1 MYHVAQT
8 VESLFPSDRVIP
20 KYYFDKNYAVHIP
33 KRDDWHNNNVSL
45 NDDIVC
51 FTVGSRLTQVGSS
64 GSRVNIMNNQEEYC
78 FPLGYYCSVYQ
89 AEIYAI
95 LACAQ
100 LCRMREE
107 YGASVAIC
115 SDSQAALKS
124 LSSAK
129 VTSALV
135 AQTVEELQ
143 LLSVH
148 NNFRLL
154 CVPGHC
160 GFEGNEM
167 ADLLAKQASAS
178 SFTGPEPV
186 FGLSTTTL
194 RTNLRKWAL
203 KEQQISCQ
211 QNPGFRQAK
220 LCINGPNPG
229 LARFALGLRKQDLRL
244 LTGLLTGHV
253 SLNRHL
259 TNMKLYAAL

>member
-1 MYHVAQT
+1 
-8 VESLFPSDRVIP
+8 
-20 KYYFDKNYAVHIP
+20 
-33 KRDDWHNNNVSL
+33 
-45 NDDIVC
+45 
-51 FTVGSRLTQVGSS
+51 
-64 GSRVNIMNNQEEYC
+64 
-78 FPLGYYCSVYQ
+78 
-89 AEIYAI
+89 
-95 LACAQ
+95 
-100 LCRMREE
+100 MREE

-135 AQTVEELQ
+135 AQTVDELQ

-148 NNFRLL
+148 NKLRLL
-154 CVPGHC
+154 WVPGHC
-160 GFEGNEM
+160 DFEGNEK

-186 FGLSTTTL
+186 FGLSITTL

-203 KEQQISCQ
+203 KEQQISWQ
-211 QNPGFRQAK
+211 QNPGCRQTK
-220 LCINGPNPG
+220 LYINGPNPG
-229 LARFALGLRKQDLRL
+229 LAKFALSLRKQDLRL

-259 TNMKLYAAL
+259 MIMQLRSDPLCPLCKEDSETPLHRLLRSQNGY